1 MGSSVLLLN
10 LLFDGLVLGCIY
22 GLMGIGFSLLWWIS
36 GIVHLAHGGVMLAGG
51 FALYVAFGALGLPFV
66 LAFPLACV
74 LALAA
79 GLALDRFLYKPL
91 IARGTDEMG
100 LLTASLGTLIT
111 MQYALTLIFG
121 PQGVTMD
128 ADRLRAPLVPRLL
141 PVFDLF
147 AVLAIAAT
155 ALIFVGLWFLM
166 AHTRIGR
173 EMRAVAENR
182 DLARI
187 LGTDIRAVQTLV
199 GAVAAALVMPAAAFL
214 LFSTGITPPEAL
226 DIVLIASVVAIVG
239 GRGSIH
245 GALIG
250 GIAIGIAES
259 ATTWQFAAGWRQL
272 ITFALLYALLLVRP
286 QGLFGKATA

>member
-128 ADRLRAPLVPRLL
+128 ADRLRAPLV
-141 PVFDLF
+141 FDLF

-214 LFSTGITPPEAL
+214 
-226 DIVLIASVVAIVG
+226 
-239 GRGSIH
+239 
-245 GALIG
+245 
-250 GIAIGIAES
+250 
-259 ATTWQFAAGWRQL
+259 
-272 ITFALLYALLLVRP
+272 
-286 QGLFGKATA
+286 